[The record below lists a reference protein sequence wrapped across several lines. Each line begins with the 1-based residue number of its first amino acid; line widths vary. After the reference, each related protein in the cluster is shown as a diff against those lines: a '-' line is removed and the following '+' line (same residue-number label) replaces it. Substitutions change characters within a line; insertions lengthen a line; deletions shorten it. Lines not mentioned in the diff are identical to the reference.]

1 MKKIILFFL
10 VITSISACSTDH
22 YTGEERTVLEG
33 RVTTDLT
40 SVQGLKVTVF
50 PSSFS
55 PESGDIAEIEQHSDQ
70 HSRYA
75 ISTTTT
81 DKNGNFSLSFPQ
93 NEKNDV
99 YYIEIKKDY
108 HTKYYGYISEFNVTN
123 HYINVGT
130 LNFNF

>member
-1 MKKIILFFL
+1 MKKILLFFL
-10 VITSISACSTDH
+10 VITSISACTTDH

-33 RVTTDLT
+33 HVTTDLT
-40 SVQGLKVTVF
+40 SVQGLEVTVF
-50 PSSFS
+50 PSSYL
-55 PESGDIAEIEQHSDQ
+55 PESGDITELEYHSER
-70 HSRYA
+70 HSQYA
-75 ISTTTT
+75 ISATKT

-93 NEKNDV
+93 NERNDV

-108 HTKYYGYISEFNVTN
+108 RTKYYGYISEFNVTN